1 MATLSTYEE
10 SIAVDIKTNRMKL
23 MDNFDGKNNCVIFNT
38 EQSEY
43 MGQNSCK
50 FETKPGKQ
58 YIPVPNFPNCRQ
70 KAPEG
75 EEK

>member
-1 MATLSTYEE
+1 
-10 SIAVDIKTNRMKL
+10 MKL

-38 EQSEY
+38 EQSVY
-43 MGQNSCK
+43 MGQNSRK
-50 FETKPGKQ
+50 FETKPEKQ
-58 YIPVPNFPNCRQ
+58 YIPVPNFLNCRQ